1 MTACSLEAPYEGPKR
16 VTGRPSGT
24 SSSRGVSSWNA
35 MRKKR
40 AGGGTSRAAD
50 DISSG
55 ACSRNQEAHAASRP
69 AAGRVDLSS
78 KNTNDS

>member
-1 MTACSLEAPYEGPKR
+1 
-16 VTGRPSGT
+16 
-24 SSSRGVSSWNA
+24 
-35 MRKKR
+35 MRKNR